1 MNSLSAWEQRRR
13 QALLVLPA
21 LVVPFFTLAFWALGG
36 GSSSFKTNENSAAGM
51 NLSLPQATGK
61 KEVGLDK
68 LRFYEAAD
76 QDSMEWRRKMTQD
89 RYSMGLREDS
99 VSISNAERNH
109 AFAYDPAPPIS
120 EQNHTATERLIYQR
134 LGAINR
140 QVSEAERSRG
150 TEGLPAVKDLQV
162 QESRGTSPRFASR
175 EDEPEPD
182 KELSELNQMMDKILD
197 IQHPDRVKA
206 RQQQVDTPTTLSKSQ
221 AVSFKPDSRIDY
233 FGVNEAL
240 NRTHEHFYT
249 PEVGQGVEKQEP
261 GLMAIIHNQQEVL
274 DGSVVQ
280 FRLLRTFYLDGVA
293 VPAGTMVHG
302 TASIRGDRLQV
313 AVASIVLQDKLYPA
327 FFKVYDLD
335 GLEGLQIPG
344 SLVRNTINESLG
356 NSFQSLSMLS
366 MDPSLRGQAA
376 AAGIQAVKS
385 LAGKKTRQ
393 VRVVLPSGYQVLFK
407 QSK

>member
-13 QALLVLPA
+13 KALLVLPA
-21 LVVPFFTLAFWALGG
+21 LVVPFITLGFWALGG
-36 GSSSFKTNENSAAGM
+36 GSSSGKADENSAAGM
-51 NLSLPQATGK
+51 NLSLPQAAGK

-76 QDSMEWRRKMTQD
+76 QDSMEWRRKLTQD
-89 RYSMGLREDS
+89 RYSMGLSEDP
-99 VSISNAERNH
+99 VSITNGDNNN
-109 AFAYDPAPPIS
+109 AYDPAPPIS
-120 EQNHTATERLIYQR
+120 EQNHAATERLIYQR

-140 QVSEAERSRG
+140 QVSEAQGARG
-150 TEGLPAVKDLQV
+150 TEGLPAAKELQM
-162 QESRGTSPRFASR
+162 QESRGTSVRFAPR
-175 EDEPEPD
+175 EAEPEAD
-182 KELSELNQMMDKILD
+182 KEMSELNQMMDKILD

-206 RQQQVDTPTTLSKSQ
+206 RQQQVDTPATFNKSQ
-221 AVSFKPDSRIDY
+221 AVSFKPDSRIAY

-240 NRTHEHFYT
+240 NKPDNHFYI

-261 GLMAIIHNQQEVL
+261 GLVAIIHNQQEVL

-280 FRLLRTFYLDGVA
+280 FRLLRTFYLNGVA

-313 AVASIVLQDKLYPA
+313 AVTSTVLQDKLYPA
-327 FFKVYDLD
+327 VFKVYDLD

-344 SLVRNTINESLG
+344 SLVRNTINESVG

-393 VRVVLPSGYQVLFK
+393 VRVVLPSGYQVLLK

>member
-13 QALLVLPA
+13 KALLVLPV
-21 LVVPFFTLAFWALGG
+21 LVVPFITLGFWALGG
-36 GSSSFKTNENSAAGM
+36 ASSSQADENSAAGM
-51 NLSLPQATGK
+51 NLSLPQTTGK

-76 QDSMEWRRKMTQD
+76 QDSMEWRRKLTQD
-89 RYSMGLREDS
+89 RYSMGLSEDP
-99 VSISNAERNH
+99 VSITNGDNN
-109 AFAYDPAPPIS
+109 AYDPAPPIS
-120 EQNHTATERLIYQR
+120 EQNHAATERLIYQR

-140 QVSEAERSRG
+140 QVSEAEHDRSSK
-150 TEGLPAVKDLQV
+150 ELLDAKELPV
-162 QESRGTSPRFASR
+162 QASMGTSVRFAPK
-175 EDEPEPD
+175 EAEPEAD

-197 IQHPDRVKA
+197 IQHPDRAKA
-206 RQQQVDTPTTLSKSQ
+206 RQQQVDTPANYSKSQ
-221 AVSFKPDSRIDY
+221 AVSSKPDIRIAY
-233 FGVNEAL
+233 FGVNKAL
-240 NRTHEHFYT
+240 NKPDDHFYI
-249 PEVGQGVEKQEP
+249 PKVAQGLEKQEP
-261 GLMAIIHNQQEVL
+261 GLVAIIHNQQEVL

-280 FRLLRTFYLDGVA
+280 FRLLQTFYLNGVA

-313 AVASIVLQDKLYPA
+313 AVTSIVLQDKLYPA
-327 FFKVYDLD
+327 VFKVYDLD
-335 GLEGLQIPG
+335 GMEGLRIPG
-344 SLVRNTINESLG
+344 SLVRNTINESVE

-385 LAGKKTRQ
+385 LAGKKARQ
-393 VRVVLPSGYQVLFK
+393 VRVVLPSGYQVLLK